1 MKGLEFFGSPKHQI
15 YSDSI
20 INLSYA
26 AKFYASHFIIWK
38 QGLLVFI
45 FHHGHQF
52 HKYFLHV
59 ADPTQGLESD
69 C

>member
-1 MKGLEFFGSPKHQI
+1 MQQKC
-15 YSDSI
+15 
-20 INLSYA
+20 
-26 AKFYASHFIIWK
+26 YASYFIIWK
-38 QGLLVFI
+38 QSLLVFI

-59 ADPTQGLESD
+59 TDPTQGLKSD